1 MKRRSTSS
9 DGPGARLR
17 RQRVAAEAARLLA
30 GQGGDPLQARAQA
43 ARRLGI
49 GDPASLPGRAE
60 ILEALEAHRRL
71 FGGSDPGR
79 LRRLREAALAA
90 MDHFAA
96 FDPRLAGPVLDGSAG
111 PGDAVQLHL
120 HADDP
125 DAVARLLA
133 DRGAPAHQAGRRLRL
148 ASGEATDVPCWEL
161 LADGLPFELWVL
173 PAGAAR
179 QGPRD
184 PLGDGPL
191 PRAGRAALERLLAD
205 GHGA

>member
-1 MKRRSTSS
+1 MKRRSISS
-9 DGPGARLR
+9 DGAAAGR

-30 GQGGDPLQARAQA
+30 GEGGDPLAARQRA

-49 GDPASLPGRAE
+49 DDPASLPGRAE
-60 ILEALEAHRRL
+60 ILAALEAHRRL
-71 FGGSDPGR
+71 FGGDDAGR
-79 LRRLREAALAA
+79 LRRLREAALEA
-90 MDHFAA
+90 MAFFAG
-96 FDPRLAGPVLDGSAG
+96 FEPRLVGPALDGSAG

-133 DRGAPAHQAGRRLRL
+133 DRGAPARQASRRLRL
-148 ASGEATDVPCWEL
+148 ADGQPSSVPCWEL
-161 LADGLPFELWVL
+161 VADGLAFELWVL
-173 PAGAAR
+173 PAQAAR

-191 PRAGRAALERLLAD
+191 PRANRATVARLLAD
-205 GHGA
+205 AGP